1 MKALLLLSTF
11 LFTTLLL
18 SASKN
23 GNKMMHL
30 KKVNHEIEI
39 DGRID
44 PVWDTADSVSDFTQH
59 QPYYGKEP
67 TRRTVAKLLTTDEA
81 LYCLIVSYDDY
92 KNIQKITGKHD
103 DSGGDFVSL
112 MLDTFGDKRTAYKFA
127 VSASG
132 ITSDARLLDDARNR
146 DYNWDG
152 VWFASSEIYDWG
164 YVVEMKIP
172 YRSIQYDEHLTEWG
186 LDFDRWIPA
195 LNEDIYWCSYEENE
209 GQRISKFG
217 KLLFEDFQPS
227 VKGLNLEIYP
237 VGLTKAEYLSSG
249 KYKIEPQAG
258 IDIFYNPSPKL
269 TYQLTA
275 NPDFAQIEADP
286 YDFNIS
292 RYESYFSERRPFFT
306 EGNEIFMP
314 SGKES
319 GSGFYSPMELFYSR
333 RIGKK
338 LPDGSEVPLIFGTK
352 AFGRIGEF
360 EYGGFLAMTGE
371 KKYLLNNEEQIES
384 RAYFGSARIK
394 KQIMGNSSIGLLFV
408 GKHTKDNNYGV
419 LDIDGAFR
427 ESNWQLSYQLARSFK
442 NSEGDYAASAG
453 FLMFGEKWLNLARFR
468 YVGEQFDVNQV
479 GFVPWRG
486 TVSFVGISGP
496 RWYFEDGYI
505 RSIIIYGGASL
516 YHEKVD
522 SYTDHGAVIGFNMQ
536 LRDNWG
542 YEINFFAGN
551 SKDADKKFTSYEISL
566 SSWYH
571 ISPKWRGN
579 LWSGYSKTYNFYRDY
594 LAYYSWMGSYVS
606 WNALDIL
613 SLGTSLNIWLEGKP
627 EGGIEDITYNARPFF
642 SLTPVNNLNVR
653 LYVDDVFVKSTDR
666 MEQIILGLLFSYN
679 FSPKSWIY
687 FALNE
692 FRDRSDE
699 FDGVGNIIH
708 NRMHVTD
715 RAGVFKI
722 KYLYY
727 F

>member
-1 MKALLLLSTF
+1 MKTIILLLSF
-11 LFTTLLL
+11 LFTTLIL

-23 GNKMMHL
+23 ENKIMHL

-39 DGRID
+39 DGKID
-44 PVWDTADSVSDFTQH
+44 PIWSIADSVSDFTQH

-67 TRRTVAKLLTTDEA
+67 TRRTTAKLLTTDEA
-81 LYCLIVSYDDY
+81 LYCLIICYDDY
-92 KNIQKITGKHD
+92 SNIQKTTGKHD
-103 DSGGDFVSL
+103 DSRGDFVSL

-132 ITSDARLLDDARNR
+132 VTADARLLDDARNR

-152 VWFASSEIYDWG
+152 VWFAFSEIFEWG
-164 YVVEMKIP
+164 YIVEMKIP
-172 YRSIQYDEHLTEWG
+172 YRSIQYDERLTEWG

-217 KLLFEDFQPS
+217 KLVFEDFKPS

-237 VGLTKAEYLSSG
+237 VGLTKAEYLNNG

-258 IDIFYNPSPKL
+258 IDIFYNPPPKL

-292 RYESYFSERRPFFT
+292 RYESYFRERRPFFT

-352 AFGRIGEF
+352 AFGRIDEF

-486 TVSFVGISGP
+486 TANFVGITGP
-496 RWYFEDGYI
+496 RWYFEEGYI
-505 RSIIIYGGASL
+505 RSIILYGGVSL
-516 YHEKVD
+516 YYEKID
-522 SYTDHGAVIGFNMQ
+522 LFTDHGAVLGFNMQ

-542 YEINFFAGN
+542 YEINFFVGN
-551 SKDADKKFTSYEISL
+551 SRDAGKKFTSHEISL

-571 ISPKWRGN
+571 ISPKWNGN
-579 LWSGYSKTYNFYRDY
+579 LWGGYSKTYNFYRDY
-594 LAYYSWMGSYVS
+594 LAYYSWLGSSIS
-606 WNALDIL
+606 WVPFDIL
-613 SLGTSLNIWLEGKP
+613 SLGTSLNIWIEGKP
-627 EGGIEDITYNARPFF
+627 EGGIEDITYNTRPYF
-642 SLTPVNNLNVR
+642 SLTPINNVNIR
-653 LYVDDVFVKSTDR
+653 LYVDNVFVKSTDR

-692 FRDRSDE
+692 FRDRRDE
-699 FDGVGNIIH
+699 LDASGNLIP